1 MAQPFPPAEAARRFV
16 VIGATNPARR
26 TCASLTAR
34 GHQVRHLTEPGDDE
48 LRDALDGRPD
58 GLAVLLHD
66 DHAALRYTLAAAHVR
81 DDVPIVVS
89 VFDRTVA
96 AQVRRLLPQCAVAS
110 PADLATPTVAGACL
124 DPRALALCHRDDGA
138 SVVTAEA
145 GPPHRSVWHPPPGL
159 RRRAFLGRWT
169 GQLRPYDAGTRILT
183 LGLLGLGAVLASDV
197 AWQVAVWHR
206 PALEAL
212 FEAARVV
219 ATVGPASA
227 PEHSS
232 RGYLVFAV
240 AAMLGTVVLT
250 ALFTAGVV
258 DRLLGPRLVA
268 LVGPRTLP
276 RSGHVVVVGFGQVGL
291 RLCEELRRLGLP
303 VVAVERDASS
313 SRLRLARR
321 LRVPVVLGNGEDRAL
336 LERLRVNRA
345 IALVAAGSDDLE
357 NLAVAVTAHA
367 VAPGT
372 TVVMRAGEHEAIAE
386 TRSLLPLGVTRDVA
400 GISAAWMVAHLLGA
414 HPVSV
419 ACDDGQAIH
428 VEMTAAPGEETAPR
442 FVAWDIS
449 SREECPHVPGSAG
462 S

>member
-1 MAQPFPPAEAARRFV
+1 MAPADGPAAAR
-16 VIGATNPARR
+16 
-26 TCASLTAR
+26 
-34 GHQVRHLTEPGDDE
+34 
-48 LRDALDGRPD
+48 AL
-58 GLAVLLHD
+58 
-66 DHAALRYTLAAAHVR
+66 
-81 DDVPIVVS
+81 
-89 VFDRTVA
+89 
-96 AQVRRLLPQCAVAS
+96 
-110 PADLATPTVAGACL
+110 
-124 DPRALALCHRDDGA
+124 
-138 SVVTAEA
+138 
-145 GPPHRSVWHPPPGL
+145 
-159 RRRAFLGRWT
+159 LGRLT

-197 AWQVAVWHR
+197 VWQVAVLHR
-206 PALEAL
+206 TPVEAL
-212 FEAARVV
+212 FESARVV

-227 PEHSS
+227 PEHTSHA
-232 RGYLVFAV
+232 YLIFAV

-268 LVGPRTLP
+268 LLGPRALP

-313 SRLRLARR
+313 PRLRLARR
-321 LRVPVVLGNGEDRAL
+321 LRVPVVLGNGEDRGL
-336 LERLRVNRA
+336 LERLRIDRA

-357 NLAVAVTAHA
+357 NLAVAVTAQA

-372 TVVMRAGEHEAIAE
+372 TVVLRAGEHEAIAE

-400 GISAAWMVAHLLGA
+400 GISAAWMVAHLLGV

-419 ACDDGQAIH
+419 ACDGQAIH
-428 VEMTAAPGEETAPR
+428 VETTADPGQASPQ
-442 FVAWDIS
+442 FVAWDLS
-449 SREECPHVPGSAG
+449 SREECPHVTGSAR